1 MPIYFTV
8 QKNVISLY
16 VLVKII
22 YILVLHTL
30 VNLNEQKNLNIKEM
44 KNLFVA
50 IIRYTSLE
58 IGELN
63 WF

>member
-30 VNLNEQKNLNIKEM
+30 VNLNEQKKLKYKRNEKSICCHN
-44 KNLFVA
+44 
-50 IIRYTSLE
+50 
-58 IGELN
+58 
-63 WF
+63 